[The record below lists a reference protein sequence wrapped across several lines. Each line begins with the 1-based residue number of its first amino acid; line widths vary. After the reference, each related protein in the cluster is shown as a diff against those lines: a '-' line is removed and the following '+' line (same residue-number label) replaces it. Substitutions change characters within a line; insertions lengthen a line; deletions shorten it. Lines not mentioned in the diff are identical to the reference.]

1 MKTNLS
7 YFFSETSV
15 NSVAK
20 TTNHMNEAQAKIKI
34 EKLREKINFHNYRYY
49 VLDDPV
55 ISDAEYDQLMRE
67 LENWEKQ
74 FPNLV
79 TPTSPT
85 QRVGAPPLEK
95 FDEVRHTLPML
106 SLANAF
112 EEEEVKEFDARVK
125 RFLETTENLEY
136 CAELKMDG
144 VAVELIYEGGH
155 FVTGSTRGDGFV
167 GENVTQNLKTVK
179 SIPLS
184 LIPWKDKPLPSR
196 LEARGEVYLPIKSF
210 QELNQQRERTGESPF
225 ANPRNAAAGSLRQL
239 DSSITAKRPLDIFC
253 YGIGQVSGQSFE
265 THWELLESLHQW
277 GLKVNPNRKQC
288 RRIEEVLE
296 FRQELDE
303 SREKLPYEI
312 DGVVIKVNSLR
323 LQETLGTIARSP
335 RWALAFKFKPKQV
348 TTKILKIEVNVGR
361 TGALTPTAVLEPVHV
376 GGVTIRN
383 ATLHNQD
390 EIDRK
395 DVRIGDTVVVQRAG
409 DVIPEIV
416 KVILEKRTGKE
427 KRFPM
432 PDRCPIC
439 DSEVDRPEGEAV
451 SRCTGAAC
459 PAKLKETIFHF
470 ASRDALNIEGLG
482 EKIIEQLVDKGL
494 IKDYADLYT
503 LTRENLLTLERM
515 GPKLAAN
522 ILTAIQSSKKTS
534 LDRLI
539 YALGILHV
547 GEHIAK
553 LLAREFST
561 LEELSEA
568 SLEKLKSIRG
578 VGDEIAS
585 SIVKFFQ
592 QKGNRTVIQKLKNS
606 GVEYPTRLPQHPP
619 ASRPLEG
626 KTFVFTGGL
635 KSLSREEAAS
645 RIESLGGRASSSV
658 SKKTNFV
665 VVGEDPGSKY
675 EEAKNLG
682 IRILREEEF
691 LQMLAQGDR

>member
-1 MKTNLS
+1 
-7 YFFSETSV
+7 
-15 NSVAK
+15 
-20 TTNHMNEAQAKIKI
+20 MNEAQAKIRI

-49 VLDDPV
+49 VLDDPA

-74 FPNLV
+74 FPKLI

-95 FDEVRHTLPML
+95 FEEIRHSQPML

-112 EEEEVKEFDARVK
+112 EEAEVKEFDGRVK
-125 RFLETTENLEY
+125 RLLQTTRDIEY

-144 VAVELIYEGGH
+144 VAVELIYEDGRLI
-155 FVTGSTRGDGFV
+155 TGSTRGDGFV
-167 GENVTQNLKTVK
+167 GENVTQNLKTIK
-179 SIPLS
+179 SIPLT
-184 LIPWKDKPLPSR
+184 LISGGEPSPPSR
-196 LEARGEVYLPIKSF
+196 LEVRGEVYLPLKAF
-210 QELNQQRERTGESPF
+210 EELNRQRERSGEPLF

-239 DSSITAKRPLDIFC
+239 DSSITAQRPLDIFV
-253 YGIGQVSGQSFE
+253 YGVGFSGQAFS
-265 THWELLESLHQW
+265 TQWEMLEALAHW
-277 GLKVNPNRKQC
+277 GLKVNPLRRRC
-288 RRIEEVLE
+288 ARIEEALE
-296 FRQELDE
+296 YYREMDGQ
-303 SREKLPYEI
+303 REKLPYEI
-312 DGVVIKVNSLR
+312 DGVVIKVNLLR
-323 LQETLGTIARSP
+323 LQEALGNIARSP
-335 RWALAFKFKPKQV
+335 RWALAYKFKPKQV
-348 TTKILKIEVNVGR
+348 TTKIMDITVNVGR

-376 GGVTIRN
+376 GGVTVRN

-395 DVRIGDTVVVQRAG
+395 GVRIGDTVVVQRAG

-416 KVILEKRTGKE
+416 KVLLEKRTGRE
-427 KRFPM
+427 KRFLM

-439 DSEVDRPEGEAV
+439 GSEVDRPEGEAV

-482 EKIIEQLVDKGL
+482 EKTIEQLVDKGL
-494 IKDYADLYT
+494 VKDYADLYT

-515 GPKLAAN
+515 GPKLATN
-522 ILTAIQSSKKTS
+522 ILTAIQGSRKTS
-534 LDRLI
+534 LDRLV

-568 SLEKLKSIRG
+568 PLEKLKAIRG

-585 SIVKFFQ
+585 SIVKFFH
-592 QKGNRTVIQKLKNS
+592 QKDNQTVVRKLKIA
-606 GVEYPTRLPQHPP
+606 GVEYPTVLRKP
-619 ASRPLEG
+619 ASASLPLEG
-626 KTFVFTGGL
+626 KIFVFTGGL

-645 RIESLGGRASSSV
+645 KVESLGGRASSSV

-682 IRILREEEF
+682 IRTLKEDEF
-691 LQMLAQGDR
+691 LKMLAQSG

>member
-1 MKTNLS
+1 
-7 YFFSETSV
+7 
-15 NSVAK
+15 
-20 TTNHMNEAQAKIKI
+20 MNEAQAKIKI
-34 EKLREKINFHNYRYY
+34 EKLRGKINFHNYRYY

-74 FPNLV
+74 FPDLV

-95 FDEVRHTLPML
+95 FEEIPHSQPML

-112 EEEEVKEFDARVK
+112 EEEEVKEFDGRVK
-125 RFLETTENLEY
+125 RFLQTTRDIEY

-144 VAVELIYEGGH
+144 VAVELIYENGRLI
-155 FVTGSTRGDGFV
+155 TGSTRGDGFV

-179 SIPLS
+179 SIPLT
-184 LIPWKDKPLPSR
+184 LISGRKPSPPSR
-196 LEARGEVYLPIKSF
+196 LEVKGEVYLPLRAF
-210 QELNQQRERTGESPF
+210 EELNRQREKSGEPPF

-239 DSSITAKRPLDIFC
+239 DSAITAQRPLDVFV
-253 YGIGQVSGQSFE
+253 YGAGQVSGQTFS
-265 THWELLESLHQW
+265 TQWELLEALSRW
-277 GLKVNPNRKQC
+277 GLKVNPLRKRC
-288 RRIEEVLE
+288 GRIEEALE
-296 FRQELDE
+296 YYRDMDGQ
-303 SREKLPYEI
+303 REKLPYEI

-323 LQETLGTIARSP
+323 LQEALGNIARSP
-335 RWALAFKFKPKQV
+335 RWALAYKFKPKQV
-348 TTKILKIEVNVGR
+348 TTKIIDITVNVGR

-376 GGVTIRN
+376 GGVTVRN

-416 KVILEKRTGKE
+416 RVLPEKRTGKE
-427 KRFPM
+427 QRFLM

-439 DSEVDRPEGEAV
+439 GSEADRPEGEAV

-482 EKIIEQLVDKGL
+482 EKMIEQLVDKGL
-494 IKDYADLYT
+494 VKDYADLYT

-522 ILTAIQSSKKTS
+522 ILAAIQGSRKTS
-534 LDRLI
+534 LDRLV

-568 SLEKLKSIRG
+568 PLEKLKAIRG

-585 SIVKFFQ
+585 SLVKFFH
-592 QKGNRTVIQKLKNS
+592 QKDNRAVMQKLINA
-606 GVEYPTRLPQHPP
+606 GVEYPTVLPQPAP
-619 ASRPLEG
+619 ASLPLEG
-626 KTFVFTGGL
+626 KIFVFTGGL

-645 RIESLGGRASSSV
+645 KVESLGGRASSSV
-658 SKKTNFV
+658 SQKTNFV
-665 VVGEDPGSKY
+665 VVGESPGSKY

-682 IRILREEEF
+682 IRILKEDEF
-691 LQMLAQGDR
+691 LKMLAQEG